1 MFVYLFVLMHDV
13 HRCYTHGDDE
23 CDMLDGCFGVVSP
36 PVVSSNGLGLL
47 DPAREESGVF
57 SRM

>member
-1 MFVYLFVLMHDV
+1 VLMHVV
-13 HRCYTHGDDE
+13 HRCCTHGDDE

-47 DPAREESGVF
+47 DPAREENGVF
-57 SRM
+57 NRM